1 MVAED
6 LGAPRHPK
14 FDSALDYALGHMDQW
29 FVSKNFQERNPEGS
43 MPPFMVGLT
52 SEALLQYYEKRGDPR
67 IPHVIRTAMDWLW
80 ENAWIEKD
88 ESFYYR
94 NKQPYQPAAEPLK
107 GASDLNLLIAPAF
120 AWLYHLTGDPTYRE
134 RGDKIFAGGVK
145 GAWLD
150 GGKQFTQSYRWSFDY
165 VQWRRNIPVPG
176 DKEAPVIADLRTE
189 SAGDDAVVVK
199 WTTNTPAF
207 AHVEYGETENYGK
220 TTPRT
225 RYLVTSYGQII
236 TGLDPKRSYHFRVHT
251 TDASG
256 NTAMSDDIVRNPS

>member
-1 MVAED
+1 
-6 LGAPRHPK
+6 
-14 FDSALDYALGHMDQW
+14 
-29 FVSKNFQERNPEGS
+29 
-43 MPPFMVGLT
+43 
-52 SEALLQYYEKRGDPR
+52 
-67 IPHVIRTAMDWLW
+67 
-80 ENAWIEKD
+80 
-88 ESFYYR
+88 
-94 NKQPYQPAAEPLK
+94 
-107 GASDLNLLIAPAF
+107 
-120 AWLYHLTGDPTYRE
+120 
-134 RGDKIFAGGVK
+134 
-145 GAWLD
+145 
-150 GGKQFTQSYRWSFDY
+150 